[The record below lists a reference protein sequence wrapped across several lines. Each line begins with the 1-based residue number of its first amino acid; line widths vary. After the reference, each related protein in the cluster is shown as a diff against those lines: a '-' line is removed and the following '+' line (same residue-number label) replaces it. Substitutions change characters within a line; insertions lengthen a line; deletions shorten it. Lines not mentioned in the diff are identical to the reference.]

1 VFRLIRISMVSA
13 LCALVVASLMP
24 EPAHA
29 ATVGSLLDGVLTGVT
44 APVDQLLH
52 TEIGG
57 SLFGDDAAVRGKS
70 ALEDPGSLYNTDRM
84 INADTLWKR
93 GVTGRGIDVAVLDS
107 GVTPVTGLNAPGKV
121 VYGPDL
127 SFDSQSPNLRYL
139 DGYGHGTH
147 MAGIIAAKDAD
158 VTKPELANSDA
169 AVGVA
174 PDARIVSVKVAAA
187 DGSTDVSQVIA
198 GIDWV
203 VQHRNDNGMNIRV
216 LNLSFGT
223 NGSQSYLTD
232 PLTYAVENAWRHGI
246 VVVVAAGNDGVL
258 APLNDPAYDPF
269 VIAVG
274 ASDHHAT
281 VGAGDDTVA
290 AFSSRG
296 TAARRPD
303 LAAPG
308 RSITSL
314 RDPDSYIDAMHPDAV
329 VTDRFFRGSGSSQ
342 ATAVTSGAAALLLQA
357 RPNLTPDEVKQLLVR
372 GAVPLA
378 RSGYAAD
385 YGIRRLDISRSAL
398 MWPRFA
404 TQYDRRAAGLGTL
417 DAARGTSIQ
426 LVDGGVALQGEVDI
440 MGNPW
445 HAAQW
450 AADTKAGHAWD
461 GGWWNGGEWTG
472 DGFTSTG
479 WATAG
484 WAGRTWTG
492 HTWTGH
498 SWSGRTWTGR
508 TWSGAIWTGHTWTGS
523 TWSGRTWTGSTWTGH
538 SWS

>member
-1 VFRLIRISMVSA
+1 VFRLIRISIVSA
-13 LCALVVASLMP
+13 LCALVVASVTP

-29 ATVGSLLDGVLTGVT
+29 ATLGSLLNGVLTGVT
-44 APVDQLLH
+44 APVNQLLNQ
-52 TEIGG
+52 EIGG
-57 SLFGDDAAVRGKS
+57 SLFGDDKAVHGKS
-70 ALEDPGSLYNTDRM
+70 TLEDPGSLYNTDRM
-84 INADTLWKR
+84 IDADTLWQR

-107 GVTPVTGLNAPGKV
+107 GVTPVAGLNTPGKV
-121 VYGPDL
+121 IYGPDL

-147 MAGIIAAKDAD
+147 MAGIIAARDAS
-158 VTKPELANSDA
+158 VTKPEHANSDT

-203 VQHRNDNGMNIRV
+203 VQHRNDDGMNIRV

-223 NGSQSYLTD
+223 DGSQSYLTD

-246 VVVVAAGNDGVL
+246 VVVVAAGNDGVS

-281 VGAGDDTVA
+281 VGVGDDTIA
-290 AFSSRG
+290 DFSSRG

-314 RDPDSYIDAMHPDAV
+314 RDPDSFIDEMHPDAV
-329 VTDRFFRGSGSSQ
+329 VKERFFRGSGSSQ

-357 RPNLTPDEVKQLLVR
+357 RPYLTPDQVKQLLVR
-372 GAVPLA
+372 GTVPLA

-385 YGIRRLDISRSAL
+385 YGIGRLDVARSASMVPL
-398 MWPRFA
+398 LA
-404 TQYDRRAAGLGTL
+404 TQFGRPATGLGSL

-426 LVDGGVALQGEVDI
+426 LVDDDVALQGEVDI
-440 MGNPW
+440 MGNAW

-450 AADTKAGHAWD
+450 AADTKAGRAWD
-461 GGWWNGGEWTG
+461 GGWWNGAAWTG
-472 DGFTSTG
+472 DAFTTTG
-479 WATAG
+479 WAAAG
-484 WAGRTWTG
+484 WTGRTWSG
-492 HTWTGH
+492 RTWTGH

-508 TWSGAIWTGHTWTGS
+508 TWSGATWTGH
-523 TWSGRTWTGSTWTGH
+523 TWSGRTWTGRTWTGRTWTGR